1 MCEVKVTDLR
11 RLEHYITDYEK
22 QDIQEGKI
30 VFYGDSSFTRWNPR
44 YHARALED
52 DIRMKDGSQAIVNR
66 GFGTS
71 TAEEQLYYYP
81 RMIRPLKPRALVL
94 QTYGNDM
101 DLGYTPKEILFL
113 QSRIMDYARA
123 EFPGIRFYV
132 CNVRPLLGPMK
143 KRGAWFENIEEYN
156 SLLAEYCKKHGDVT
170 LVDQTKCEKLFKG
183 PEFAGDYTNLNE
195 DLFIHDEVHFNQEG
209 YDVYRDFFQG
219 VLEDIL

>member
-123 EFPGIRFYV
+123 EFQGIRFYV

-143 KRGAWFENIEEYN
+143 KRGVWFNNIEEYN
-156 SLLAEYCKKHGDVT
+156 RLLAEYCEKHEDVT

-183 PEFAGDYTNLNE
+183 PEFVGDYTNLNE
-195 DLFIHDEVHFNQEG
+195 ELFIHDEVHFTQEG
-209 YDVYRDFFQG
+209 YDVYRDFFRE

>member
-44 YHARALED
+44 YHARALEE

-94 QTYGNDM
+94 QTYGNDIE
-101 DLGYTPKEILFL
+101 LGYTPKEILFL

-123 EFPGIRFYV
+123 DFPGICFYV
-132 CNVRPLLGPMK
+132 CNIRPLLGPMK
-143 KRGAWFENIEEYN
+143 KRGVWFKNIEEYN
-156 SLLAEYCKKHGDVT
+156 RLLAEYCEKHEDVT
-170 LVDQTKCEKLFKG
+170 LVDQTKCVGLFKG

-195 DLFIHDEVHFNQEG
+195 DLFIHDEVHYNQEG
-209 YDVYRDFFQG
+209 YDVYRDFFRE